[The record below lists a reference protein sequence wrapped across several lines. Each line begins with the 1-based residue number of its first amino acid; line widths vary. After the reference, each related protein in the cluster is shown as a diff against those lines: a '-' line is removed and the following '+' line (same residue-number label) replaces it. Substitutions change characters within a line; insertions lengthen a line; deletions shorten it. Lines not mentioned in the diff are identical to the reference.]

1 MTLNWVLSHKRNALA
16 ARARIIREIRSFF
29 HEEGYLEMETPLR
42 IPAPAPESHI
52 DAVSSA
58 TWFLQTSPELC
69 MKRLLA
75 AGYGRIYQICH
86 CWREGER
93 GRVHLP
99 EFTMLEWYR
108 RDTGYFALMDEC
120 EALITY
126 VAAALGYKE
135 RFLYRDREI
144 SLLGPWQRISVAE
157 AFTRYSS
164 FSMDEALRRDLFDEI
179 MVREVEPRLGI
190 SGPVFIHD
198 YPASLGALARLKQDN
213 PSVSERFEL
222 YIGGVELA
230 NAFSEL
236 TDPSEQR
243 SRFLHEQKTRLSLGK
258 SVYPMPDR
266 FLAELPQMPSA
277 AGIALGLDRLVMVLL
292 NASSIDDV
300 VAFTPEDL

>member
-1 MTLNWVLSHKRNALA
+1 MTLNWGLSRKRNALA
-16 ARARIIREIRSFF
+16 ARARIIHEIRSFF
-29 HEEGYLEMETPLR
+29 NAEGYLEIETPLR

-52 DAVSSA
+52 DAVSSVD
-58 TWFLQTSPELC
+58 WFLQTSPELC

-75 AGYGRIYQICH
+75 AGYGRIFQICH

-93 GRVHLP
+93 GRFHLP

-108 RDTGYFALMDEC
+108 RDAGYFALMDEC
-120 EALITY
+120 EALITSM
-126 VAAALGYKE
+126 AAALGHKE
-135 RFLYRDREI
+135 RLLYRELEI
-144 SLLGPWQRISVAE
+144 SLLGPWEKISVAE
-157 AFTRYSS
+157 AFIRYTS
-164 FSMDEALRRDLFDEI
+164 FSMDEALQRDIFDEI

-198 YPASLGALARLKQDN
+198 YPASRGALARLKQDD

-236 TDPSEQR
+236 TDPAEQR
-243 SRFLHEQKTRLSLGK
+243 SRFLHEQKTRHLLGK
-258 SVYPMPDR
+258 SIYPMPDR
-266 FLAELPQMPSA
+266 FLADLSHMPPT

-292 NASSIDDV
+292 NASAIDDV

>member
-1 MTLNWVLSHKRNALA
+1 MTLNWGLSRKRDQLA
-16 ARARIIREIRSFF
+16 ARARIIGEIRRFF
-29 HEEGYLEMETPLR
+29 NAEGYLEMETPLR

-52 DAVSSA
+52 DAISSA
-58 TWFLQTSPELC
+58 DWFLQTSPELC

-75 AGYGRIYQICH
+75 AGFAKIFQICA

-93 GRVHLP
+93 GRFHLP

-108 RDTGYFALMDEC
+108 RDAGYFALMDEC
-120 EALITY
+120 EALITS
-126 VAAALGYKE
+126 VAAALGHNECLRYHD
-135 RFLYRDREI
+135 LQI
-144 SLLGPWQRISVAE
+144 SLLAPWERISVAE
-157 AFTRYSS
+157 AFNRYTSC
-164 FSMDEALRRDLFDEI
+164 SMDVAIQSNLFDEI
-179 MVREVEPRLGI
+179 MVQEIEPKLGI
-190 SGPVFIHD
+190 SKPVFIHD
-198 YPASLGALARLKQDN
+198 YPASRGALARLKQGN
-213 PSVSERFEL
+213 PTVSERFEL

-243 SRFLHEQKTRLSLGK
+243 SRFLIEQDTRHSQGK
-258 SVYPMPDR
+258 IVYPMPER
-266 FLAELPQMPSA
+266 FLAELHEMPEA

>member
-1 MTLNWVLSHKRNALA
+1 MTLNWGLSRKRNALA

-29 HEEGYLEMETPLR
+29 NEEGYLEMETPLR

-120 EALITY
+120 EALITN

-135 RFLYRDREI
+135 RFLYRDRDI

-190 SGPVFIHD
+190 SAPVFIHD
-198 YPASLGALARLKQDN
+198 YPASRGALARLKQDN

-243 SRFLHEQKTRLSLGK
+243 SRFLHEQETRLSLGK

-266 FLAELPQMPSA
+266 FLAELPQMPPA